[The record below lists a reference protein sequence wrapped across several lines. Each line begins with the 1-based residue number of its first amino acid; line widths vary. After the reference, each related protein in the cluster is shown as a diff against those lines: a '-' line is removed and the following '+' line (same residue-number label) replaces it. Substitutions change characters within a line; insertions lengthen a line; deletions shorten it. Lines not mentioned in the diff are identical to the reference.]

1 MTLTRQ
7 AAARR
12 INKVEPGRS
21 LMLLKPTL
29 AVSHG
34 GGKRFA
40 PRSPEYGV
48 IAEWIAAGTPAP
60 ADWDPVMTRLEVFPA
75 AARLKP
81 GDEQPIVVRAHFSDG
96 HAEDVTR
103 WVKFSSTRGPSR
115 P

>member
-1 MTLTRQ
+1 
-7 AAARR
+7 
-12 INKVEPGRS
+12 
-21 LMLLKPTL
+21 MLLKPTL

-48 IAEWIAAGTPAP
+48 IAQWIAAGTPAP
-60 ADWDPVMTRLEVFPA
+60 ADWDPSMTRLEVFPP

-103 WVKFSSTRGPSR
+103 WAKFSVQRRGGR
-115 P
+115 DGE